1 MKFANSKSERG
12 RNFRTRYTTIS
23 YFIRLIR
30 LIYNYDFI
38 AKIDLKR
45 VDNKVELT
53 IIFNDVLCTII
64 LYNHFHNNYN
74 IISWL
79 ICVYYNYKIQYANF
93 STDILI
99 GIKAT
104 WWHVTHAHSFS
115 LFCSFCFSVVSVTE
129 QQIDTTRQVRDRS
142 QVLPSTVLPQGDFS
156 HRTLFIFSGSCV
168 VYRKSVWLVS
178 FGNYKRTTPGRHFR
192 NGPPYALYTQL
203 CIHDRTSLGTVQKLI
218 KLNVKKKKRRKNTR
232 TTPIR
237 ILRTHLYTHTYSYM
251 CVCIYAFYLL
261 SDMEK
266 SVHTRAHNY
275 NCTHTRI

>member
-156 HRTLFIFSGSCV
+156 HRTLFFFRDRAWYIEKAFGSC
-168 VYRKSVWLVS
+168 RSEITSV
-178 FGNYKRTTPGRHFR
+178 
-192 NGPPYALYTQL
+192 PPRAG
-203 CIHDRTSLGTVQKLI
+203 IFAMVH
-218 KLNVKKKKRRKNTR
+218 
-232 TTPIR
+232 
-237 ILRTHLYTHTYSYM
+237 RTHYIHNCVYTI
-251 CVCIYAFYLL
+251 VRLWEL
-261 SDMEK
+261 SK
-266 SVHTRAHNY
+266 SWLN
-275 NCTHTRI
+275 